1 MSLMSTIQVGEQLLT
16 NQVDIK
22 NHVLDLFSS
31 LYAYDNQCK
40 DYDFTTRV
48 TPSQVSDED
57 NIMLTN
63 LPTLEEVKLIIFD
76 NNVTGAPGPYGFIGF
91 FFQHYWEKIQQDV
104 FNSVL

>member
-1 MSLMSTIQVGEQLLT
+1 MVFSGDHNTFFFHKMVKTRYAMSLMSTIQVGEQLLT

-31 LYAYDNQCK
+31 LYVYDNQCK
-40 DYDFTTRV
+40 DSDFTTRV

-63 LPTLEEVKLIIFD
+63 LPTL
-76 NNVTGAPGPYGFIGF
+76 
-91 FFQHYWEKIQQDV
+91 
-104 FNSVL
+104 